1 MVDTIG
7 ILLSCMNTIGNDESG
22 IFLFALGVA
31 AWIAKLIQNDIN
43 HALFSRKLLLN
54 FKHNLNLW
62 EMAAFFGC
70 AYYKW
75 ESFESQ
81 YPLRFLSAPLVTIQI
96 KILLWNHSPCAKCW
110 VLKNALLSLDLPWNF
125 QVFILKP
132 VGFWKGTIFYSKY
145 IYLDDKLYPYLIW
158 WGTTLN
164 RVLNYSAFFNT
175 FLHFNP
181 DFW

>member
-1 MVDTIG
+1 MVDTIA

-22 IFLFALGVA
+22 IFLFALRV

-43 HALFSRKLLLN
+43 HALFSRKILLN
-54 FKHNLNLW
+54 FKHNFNIW
-62 EMAAFFGC
+62 ELTVFFGC

-75 ESFESQ
+75 ESFKSQ
-81 YPLRFLSAPLVTIQI
+81 SPLCFLSAPPLKTIEI

-110 VLKNALLSLDLPWNF
+110 VLKNALLSLDLLWNF

-175 FLHFNP
+175 FPNFNP